1 MDNEITLTVKP
12 DEEIIESLIICI
24 KPNGNKSVNIKRG
37 KRSDRALIAACEAK
51 KVDTFVIPD
60 DDNGNK
66 TNASS

>member
-37 KRSDRALIAACEAK
+37 KRSDRALIAACSLFFCVNVGREQS
-51 KVDTFVIPD
+51 
-60 DDNGNK
+60 NK
-66 TNASS
+66 GVKGGGK